1 MQEYTQS
8 GGVRLFGCCVLMTG
22 YDRDGYHLFQID
34 PFGAYYEL
42 KTGALGKNRQRK
54 TQNLERR
61 YKDGLSIDD
70 RLGIIIS
77 TLREGYDGVV
87 QAHCMNFIVDIINC
101 MLKHLGEKRRFSKIS
116 YDIKKKS
123 IRKILKHLK
132 KRNYMKFFFLILA
145 LNLQDLK

>member
-8 GGVRLFGCCVLMTG
+8 GGVSPFGCLVLMTG
-22 YDRDGYHLFQID
+22 YDRDGH
-34 PFGAYYEL
+34 
-42 KTGALGKNRQRK
+42 
-54 TQNLERR
+54 

-70 RLGIIIS
+70 RLDIIIS

-87 QAHCMNFIVDIINC
+87 QAHYMNFIVDIINC
-101 MLKHLGEKRRFSKIS
+101 MLKLLGEKRRFSKIS

>member
-8 GGVRLFGCCVLMTG
+8 GGVRPFGCYVLMTG
-22 YDRDGYHLFQID
+22 YDRDGH
-34 PFGAYYEL
+34 
-42 KTGALGKNRQRK
+42 
-54 TQNLERR
+54 

-70 RLGIIIS
+70 GLDIIIS

-87 QAHCMNFIVDIINC
+87 QAHYMNFIVDIINC
-101 MLKHLGEKRRFSKIS
+101 MLKLLGEKGDFPKFLMIS
-116 YDIKKKS
+116 KKKL